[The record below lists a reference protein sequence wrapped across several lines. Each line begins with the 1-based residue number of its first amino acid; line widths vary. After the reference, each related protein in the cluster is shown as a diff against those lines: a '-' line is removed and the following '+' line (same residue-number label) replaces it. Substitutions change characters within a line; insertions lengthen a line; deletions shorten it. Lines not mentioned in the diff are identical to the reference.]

1 MGDEGFLEMMLKQQQ
16 EVAAADSNYITASSS
31 NNHLKIGSIIEIK
44 IQEEMSPNDAM
55 KFRLDPSQKQ
65 YRTSS
70 IGTYII
76 TKIKHKA
83 TNIGEYENHF
93 KAIPA
98 FVKRLPKPKVKFPK
112 ARLQE
117 AIVIDNADPKK
128 QGRVRVQMLWQ
139 KTKHLRGP
147 WVRVMT
153 PDAGTSGEVPK
164 NRGMVFIPEIGDH
177 VMLGFH
183 HHNPN
188 KPLVLG
194 SLFNGTTG
202 AGGQEKNH
210 LKSIFT
216 RGGSTITFNEL
227 DNSIVVK
234 DPSGNTWFMDGK
246 GNITTTAPETMTFNC
261 KNMNIN
267 VAQNMTTNVGMNIS
281 ESAGMNKATN
291 VGLVNSLTVGTDF
304 ITNVMG
310 KMFEYITGNKESS
323 VEKDR
328 QRVVNGENQI
338 QSEKNYNVHS
348 KTDFEGNTAEKSNFN

>member
-1 MGDEGFLEMMLKQQQ
+1 M
-16 EVAAADSNYITASSS
+16 NYA
-31 NNHLKIGSIIEIK
+31 
-44 IQEEMSPNDAM
+44 
-55 KFRLDPSQKQ
+55 
-65 YRTSS
+65 
-70 IGTYII
+70 
-76 TKIKHKA
+76 
-83 TNIGEYENHF
+83 
-93 KAIPA
+93 
-98 FVKRLPKPKVKFPK
+98 VPK
-112 ARLQE
+112 
-117 AIVIDNADPKK
+117 N

-139 KTKHLRGP
+139 KTKHLLGP

-153 PDAGTSGEVPK
+153 PDAGSSSEVSK

-227 DNSIVVK
+227 DNSILIK

-267 VAQNMTTNVGMNIS
+267 VAQNMNTNVGMNIS

-304 ITNVMG
+304 IINVMG
-310 KMFEYITGNKESS
+310 KMVEFITGNKESK

-328 QRVVNGENQI
+328 VKTSNGKI
-338 QSEKNYNVHS
+338 TSHS
-348 KTDFEGNTAEKSNFN
+348 EGNHEHHSAKDVHNNSAEKSKQF

>member
-1 MGDEGFLEMMLKQQQ
+1 
-16 EVAAADSNYITASSS
+16 
-31 NNHLKIGSIIEIK
+31 
-44 IQEEMSPNDAM
+44 
-55 KFRLDPSQKQ
+55 
-65 YRTSS
+65 
-70 IGTYII
+70 
-76 TKIKHKA
+76 
-83 TNIGEYENHF
+83 
-93 KAIPA
+93 
-98 FVKRLPKPKVKFPK
+98 
-112 ARLQE
+112 
-117 AIVIDNADPKK
+117 
-128 QGRVRVQMLWQ
+128 MLWQ
-139 KTKHLRGP
+139 QAKNLRSP
-147 WVRVMT
+147 WLRVMT

-227 DNSIVVK
+227 DNSILIK

-267 VAQNMTTNVGMNIS
+267 VAQNMNTSVGMNIS
-281 ESAGMNKATN
+281 ENAGMNKATN
-291 VGLVNSLTVGTDF
+291 VGLLNTLSVGGMYMMT
-304 ITNVMG
+304 VMG
-310 KMFEYITGNKESS
+310 KMIRKVMGDFENNVEGNKQSVVQGESTTHSEKKHAVNSKEGMNHNS
-323 VEKDR
+323 VEKT
-328 QRVVNGENQI
+328 
-338 QSEKNYNVHS
+338 
-348 KTDFEGNTAEKSNFN
+348 KTH